1 MGERTGTRGGDD
13 VGRGREVV
21 KGATVEAAVVG
32 KGREVVKGAP
42 VEAAVVDGGYGAVVE
57 EAKLELDDDAGA
69 TVEVGVA
76 GVDAD
81 ELKMS
86 TASE

>member
-1 MGERTGTRGGDD
+1 MVDSGVGERTGTRGGDD

-21 KGATVEAAVVG
+21 KGATVEAAVV
-32 KGREVVKGAP
+32 
-42 VEAAVVDGGYGAVVE
+42 DGGYGAAVE
-57 EAKLELDDDAGA
+57 EAKLEQEDDEGGAEEAGI
-69 TVEVGVA
+69 V

-86 TASE
+86 TALE

>member
-1 MGERTGTRGGDD
+1 M
-13 VGRGREVV
+13 GRGREVV
-21 KGATVEAAVVG
+21 MGAT
-32 KGREVVKGAP
+32 

-57 EAKLELDDDAGA
+57 EAKLELEDDEGGA
-69 TVEVGVA
+69 EEVGVA

-86 TASE
+86 TALE